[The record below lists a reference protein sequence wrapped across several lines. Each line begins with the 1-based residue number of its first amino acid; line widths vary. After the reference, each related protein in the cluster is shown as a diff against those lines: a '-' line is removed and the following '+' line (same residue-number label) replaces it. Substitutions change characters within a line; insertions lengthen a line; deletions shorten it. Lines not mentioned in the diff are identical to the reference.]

1 MSSVQPRSLPFS
13 SSSSG
18 QDLLSRLPSDDDED
32 VFLKPVLVDSTSER
46 GQQRPTLAV
55 PADIDGGSRPAI
67 LNKRVLLDRA
77 DLEDAL
83 KEFDQL
89 EATDREMEKDVLRD
103 LVERILD

>member
-18 QDLLSRLPSDDDED
+18 QDLLSRLPSDDED

-55 PADIDGGSRPAI
+55 PADIDGGRRPAI